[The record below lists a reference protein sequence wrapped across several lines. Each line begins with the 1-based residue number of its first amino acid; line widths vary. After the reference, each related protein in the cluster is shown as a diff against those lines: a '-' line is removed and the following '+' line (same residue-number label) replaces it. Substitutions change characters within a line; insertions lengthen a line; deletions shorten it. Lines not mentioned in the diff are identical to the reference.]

1 MASITDVHSVLN
13 NPQPEIISAGHH
25 PEVKAVGTPVSPRG
39 CRLVNF
45 YCLVPSFLF
54 KKEKQFGK
62 RASALKN
69 LIFVLF

>member
-1 MASITDVHSVLN
+1 MASITDAHSVGN
-13 NPQPEIISAGHH
+13 NLQPGIISAGQHLK
-25 PEVKAVGTPVSPRG
+25 VKAVGTPVSPRR
-39 CRLVNF
+39 CRLMTF

-54 KKEKQFGK
+54 KKEKQFGE